1 MKIIT
6 GAFCAAATLALLSAP
21 ALAANPPKFNA
32 ICPGGIEVSSNGN
45 GRVRINGEKANV
57 KAVSA
62 SAWKAKHKG
71 VSIDIGQDGAQV
83 FVSSAADVCD
93 IVSSNAAPNKDG
105 SVGGVPAKD
114 QEACLA
120 AVSNTTNNGTVEVGE
135 ARSSEANNEV
145 IVLVGDQKARWQ
157 CLVKNGRVAGVM
169 SLTDEGSL

>member
-6 GAFCAAATLALLSAP
+6 GALGAAIALAVLGTP
-21 ALAANPPKFNA
+21 ALAANPPKFKA
-32 ICPGGIEVSSNGN
+32 SCPSGVEVSSNGN

-57 KAVSA
+57 KAVS
-62 SAWKAKHKG
+62 STAWKAKHNG
-71 VSIDIGQDGAQV
+71 ISVDIGRDGAQV
-83 FVSSAADVCD
+83 FVSAGNDICD
-93 IVSSNAAPNKDG
+93 IISSSAAPNKDG

-114 QEACLA
+114 QQVCLA
-120 AVSNTTNNGTVEVGE
+120 AVSNKTNNGVVEVGE

-169 SLTDEGSL
+169 SLTDEGGL